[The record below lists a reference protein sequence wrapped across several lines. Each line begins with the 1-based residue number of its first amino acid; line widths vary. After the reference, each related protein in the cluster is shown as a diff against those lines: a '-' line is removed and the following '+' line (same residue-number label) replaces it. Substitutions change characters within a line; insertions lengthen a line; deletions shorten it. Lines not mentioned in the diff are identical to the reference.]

1 MYLGCQ
7 KGRGLQMDA
16 DSTLVLWDEEDPEI
30 AGLTVQRID
39 NDFVIHVYEDWD
51 QSVLDYAEAFR
62 LYKWLGKQF
71 NQKEPR

>member
-1 MYLGCQ
+1 MAVGD
-7 KGRGLQMDA
+7 M
-16 DSTLVLWDEEDPEI
+16 LVMWDDDDNEI

-39 NDFVIHVYEDWD
+39 NDFVFHVYEDWD

-62 LYKWLGKQF
+62 LYKWLGRQF